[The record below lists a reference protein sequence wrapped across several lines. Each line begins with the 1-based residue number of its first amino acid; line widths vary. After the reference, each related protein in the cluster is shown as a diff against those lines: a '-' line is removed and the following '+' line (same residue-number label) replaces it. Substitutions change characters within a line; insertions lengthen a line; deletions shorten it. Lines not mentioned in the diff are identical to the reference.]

1 MTLGLISEGT
11 KNNGI
16 ADLTARKTPLHYA
29 FLSNTI
35 QKWCSASAAN
45 IYAT

>member
-11 KNNGI
+11 KNNGT

-29 FLSNTI
+29 FLSNNTP
-35 QKWCSASAAN
+35 KVVLCR
-45 IYAT
+45 